1 MNHTKNNLRRNIN
14 HLINPNTSI
23 ETNVSDLLASKTI
36 NDPIYNS
43 LILKIL
49 EAKALDCLCT
59 GYSKQNTQ
67 KQISQALAEINSRL
81 FTLYFL

>member
-23 ETNVSDLLASKTI
+23 ETNVSDLLPSKPI

-59 GYSKQNTQ
+59 GYSRQNTQ